1 MPIDRDSAGRA
12 SPYARVVIEDMQGP
26 PPPDVDY
33 SKLRE
38 ESDVLLQE
46 LYAAELGRR
55 SVQQAAETEPQAE

>member
-1 MPIDRDSAGRA
+1 MPVYPELAGKL
-12 SPYARVVIEDMQGP
+12 PYARRIVEDKQGP

-46 LYAAELGRR
+46 LYAAELGRQ